1 MCAFTDK
8 LSQSRERELR
18 RALFSLK
25 QMFQVD
31 KLTFRCL
38 SAGKC
43 RKQFDVFVIF
53 LFHYFVFS
61 QFSSHCNSVT
71 LSFCFLCQNIHMWI
85 TSLKLSLPASVWAV
99 GWLLW
104 QLSVSYGKI
113 PSTATILW
121 PLCRTNSFSWQPQLT
136 GAFCWSKLL
145 LPACPCW
152 WQDWQ
157 LAHSD

>member
-53 LFHYFVFS
+53 LFHYFVLS
-61 QFSSHCNSVT
+61 QFSSHCNCVILFRVSEYSYVNYFLKIVIICIC
-71 LSFCFLCQNIHMWI
+71 LSGRL
-85 TSLKLSLPASVWAV
+85 TSLAVISV
-99 GWLLW
+99 LR
-104 QLSVSYGKI
+104 Q
-113 PSTATILW
+113 
-121 PLCRTNSFSWQPQLT
+121 NSQYRHHFMAIMQD
-136 GAFCWSKLL
+136 KLL
-145 LPACPCW
+145 
-152 WQDWQ
+152 
-157 LAHSD
+157 